1 MKAGRFDTDG
11 ADVPQRSD
19 NRNGTS
25 WREISTAPL
34 NRNVEV
40 QVANQRGR
48 FVLAFPCR
56 RTDRG
61 WINVIKDLPLSLE
74 RTHWR
79 ER

>member
-1 MKAGRFDTDG
+1 M
-11 ADVPQRSD
+11 PQGSD

-25 WREISTAPL
+25 WREISSAPL

-40 QVANQRGR
+40 QISDRAAIY
-48 FVLAFPCR
+48 VLAFPCR

-61 WINVIKDLPLSLE
+61 WINVVKNLPLSLE
-74 RTHWR
+74 PTHWR